1 MKKRMNEE
9 QKERI
14 ATAILAA
21 LLLGGVFGLL
31 IGIFLGG
38 IIF

>member
-1 MKKRMNEE
+1 MKNPMNEE

-14 ATAILAA
+14 ASAILAS

>member
-9 QKERI
+9 QKERVI
-14 ATAILAA
+14 SAILAA
-21 LLLGGVFGLL
+21 MLIGAAFGLL
-31 IGIFLGG
+31 AGIFLGG